1 MILVA
6 EHFHPLDAVLEAT
19 IGAYIGNFF
28 GRTSFFGL
36 QVFGLWRLWT
46 VIHNHCGFELPWD
59 VFNWLTGYV
68 NVGFGSRGAVCELR
82 S

>member
-1 MILVA
+1 
-6 EHFHPLDAVLEAT
+6 
-19 IGAYIGNFF
+19 
-28 GRTSFFGL
+28 
-36 QVFGLWRLWT
+36 VFGLWRLWT